1 MNYGKDYKVTS
12 IVDEVGFWINYV
24 KSLEK
29 L

>member
-1 MNYGKDYKVTS
+1 MNYGTDYKVNS
-12 IVDEVGFWINYV
+12 IMDEVGFWINYV